1 MSGRHPPARGVVD
14 VLARSPGSPDGLA
27 LVGPERAWTY
37 AELDRAV
44 DEHAR
49 MLRARGIAGAA
60 GVGATPV
67 LAGPDPDGVIA
78 LLAHWRAGVAPAPLD
93 ARLAEPEREAA
104 LRALSRAPADAQVVL
119 WTSGSAGRPRGV
131 ALSFDNLRASVAAAA
146 VRLELSGRDVWLA
159 SLAPTHVGGLM
170 LVVRSILLGGCLVA
184 AGRFDAGSVS
194 ELVDGNR
201 SVGDGPPAGDGP
213 PVGDSPPAGDG
224 PIGGGPPVGDGPPVG
239 ALRPSGARPP
249 RGLGAGPP
257 GAGHPAITHVAL
269 VPTQL
274 HRLLA
279 QRAGAP
285 PPATLRCALVG
296 GAHAADRLVAE
307 ALAAGWPLALTYGMT
322 EMSSQ
327 VATAPPAL
335 VRRKPGTVGPPL
347 EGIELRVAEEGVAG
361 APKRGELLV
370 RGPTRALGYV
380 TPRARVDRASTPGED
395 RAAAAVEGPGG
406 LADADGWYHTGDYG
420 WMDED
425 GDLWVTGRRI
435 DRILTGGVT
444 VDAVEVEEALRAHP
458 SVLDACVV
466 GVPDPEWGERVG
478 AWVVPLGGEPLD
490 VEELDRHAGVR
501 LGPAKRPRLWR
512 VDDALPLNANGKADR
527 AAVRRALERR

>member
-14 VLARSPGSPDGLA
+14 VLARSPGAPEGLA

-44 DEHAR
+44 DERAR
-49 MLRARGIAGAA
+49 MLRARGIAG
-60 GVGATPV
+60 GTDVGAAPV

-104 LRALSRAPADAQVVL
+104 LRPADAQVVL

-146 VRLELSGRDVWLA
+146 ARLELSGRDVWLA

-184 AGRFDAGSVS
+184 AGRFDARSVS
-194 ELVDGNR
+194 DLVDGNR
-201 SVGDGPPAGDGP
+201 SVGDGPPASD
-213 PVGDSPPAGDG
+213 
-224 PIGGGPPVGDGPPVG
+224 
-239 ALRPSGARPP
+239 
-249 RGLGAGPP
+249 GPP

-395 RAAAAVEGPGG
+395 RAAAALEGPGG

-435 DRILTGGVT
+435 DRIVTGGVT